1 MPNFNL
7 NNFLS
12 NVRNKDLAR
21 SSRFE
26 VVITAPYVSE
36 GKEREVS
43 LLCEEAAI
51 PGLIA
56 TFAPT
61 KIGNWT
67 EYRAH
72 GIEFFGDNATF
83 TFYVNSDW
91 NVREFFEQWMGNCV
105 DITSKE
111 VAFYDDIIGN
121 VEIYTLDRGDN
132 RTGKW
137 ELQEAW
143 PRLLNLTPMS
153 QASDAPIR
161 VTVTFTYRY
170 WESKALEET
179 TGPLSNI
186 RRFINI
192 LKDNPLD
199 FLLNR

>member
-1 MPNFNL
+1 MAIFKL
-7 NNFLS
+7 NDFLS
-12 NVRNKDLAR
+12 NIRQKDLAR

-26 VVITAPYVSE
+26 VVVTAPTLSKGE
-36 GKEREVS
+36 EREVS

-91 NVREFFEQWMGNCV
+91 NVRGFFEQWMGNCV
-105 DITSKE
+105 DVTSKE

-153 QASDAPIR
+153 QASDAPVR

-170 WESKALEET
+170 WESKTLEET
-179 TGPLSNI
+179 TGPLQNV

-192 LKDNPLD
+192 LKDDPLD
-199 FLLNR
+199 FLFNR

>member
-7 NNFLS
+7 NDFLS
-12 NVRNKDLAR
+12 NVRSKDLAR

-91 NVREFFEQWMGNCV
+91 NVRGFFEQWMGNCV
-105 DITSKE
+105 DTTSKE

-121 VEIYTLDRGDN
+121 VEIYSLDRGDN

-153 QASDAPIR
+153 QASDAPVR

-170 WESKALEET
+170 WESKTLEET